1 MKNNDTNFSLSR
13 ALDLYRESEYSAAV
27 SDFMTPGEKIAVYK
41 DLTARIGNG
50 ISGCFFWGGCRGTER
65 CAAVFLPE
73 WYQPESAPRHQM
85 PSDEDRTE
93 FFAEY
98 LSNHPEIMEEIP
110 LRGIKIIGSG
120 FKTLTHRDFM
130 GGILSLGVSRS
141 VIGDISVISESE
153 AFVIVH
159 ERIAEY
165 IVSELT
171 KIGRDGVKTELTA
184 LDPMFVL
191 PRRFEE
197 NVITVSSARLD
208 GVVKAITGKSRETA
222 AEMVRSGLVELSYT
236 ATENVSA
243 DVKCGDV
250 LSIRG
255 FGKYVIGDVIGE
267 TKSGRLRIG
276 LKKYV

>member
-98 LSNHPEIMEEIP
+98 LSKHPQIMEEIP
-110 LRGIKIIGSG
+110 LRGITITGSG
-120 FKTLTHRDFM
+120 FKTL
-130 GGILSLGVSRS
+130 ILWEVFCL
-141 VIGDISVISESE
+141 
-153 AFVIVH
+153 
-159 ERIAEY
+159 
-165 IVSELT
+165 
-171 KIGRDGVKTELTA
+171 
-184 LDPMFVL
+184 
-191 PRRFEE
+191 
-197 NVITVSSARLD
+197 SA
-208 GVVKAITGKSRETA
+208 
-222 AEMVRSGLVELSYT
+222 
-236 ATENVSA
+236 
-243 DVKCGDV
+243 
-250 LSIRG
+250 
-255 FGKYVIGDVIGE
+255 
-267 TKSGRLRIG
+267 
-276 LKKYV
+276 